1 MNELPQAHRSTP
13 AGKLRARGAGIPF
26 DGDPGAANAITD
38 VPGVAVGYTTLISGD
53 GPLVVGRGPVR
64 TGVTAILPRG
74 LDKAGSVVWAGVAS
88 LNGCGEMTGFAWVD
102 EAGRCEGPIMLTNTH
117 ACGTARDATIRW
129 LSRRP
134 SQRADSDSR
143 FWLPVAAET
152 YDGELNDIDGGHVRE
167 EHVFAAIEAARGG
180 RIEEG
185 SVGGGTGMR
194 CYQWKAGSGTA
205 SRIVR
210 IGDDAYCVGA
220 FAQANFGRRY
230 MCTLGGIPVG
240 REFTVAQAPQATL
253 ESGSLIAIIATDAP
267 LLPHQLRRLARRPA
281 MAMARSGGVSAHYS
295 GDIFLAFST
304 ANERAV
310 LEAERVANVRYLP
323 DQTLTP
329 IFEAA
334 IQAAD
339 EAIVNSFVG
348 TAAMTGRDGHT
359 VEGFPVAAAQA
370 LLRKHGRLVDV
381 REHA

>member
-1 MNELPQAHRSTP
+1 MNDLAEAHRRTP
-13 AGKLRARGAGIPF
+13 SGKLRARGAGIPF
-26 DGDPGAANAITD
+26 DGVPGQANAITD
-38 VPGVAVGYTTLISGD
+38 VAGVEVGYCTLVRGD
-53 GPLVVGRGPVR
+53 GRLVVGEGPVR

-74 LDKAGSVVWAGVAS
+74 LAKASSVVWAGVAA

-102 EAGRCEGPIMLTNTH
+102 EAGRCEGPITLTNTH
-117 ACGTARDATIRW
+117 ACGIARDATIRW
-129 LSRRP
+129 LARRP
-134 SQRADSDSR
+134 QLRAESDSR

-167 EHVFAAIEAARGG
+167 EHVFAAIESAHAG

-205 SRIVR
+205 SRVVR
-210 IGDDAYCVGA
+210 IEATDYRVGA
-220 FAQANFGRRY
+220 FVQANFGRRY
-230 MCTLGGIPVG
+230 MCTLAGIPIG
-240 REFTVAQAPQATL
+240 REFPVAERPAAAV
-253 ESGSLIAIIATDAP
+253 ESGSLIVVLATDAP

-281 MAMARSGGVSAHYS
+281 LSMARSGGVSAHYS

-304 ANERAV
+304 ANEHAV
-310 LEAERVANVRYLP
+310 LASTQVATVRYLP
-323 DQTLTP
+323 DQSLTP

-348 TAAMTGRDGHT
+348 TAAMTGRDGNT
-359 VEGFPVAAAQA
+359 VDGFPVAAAQA
-370 LLRKHGRLVDV
+370 ILRKHGRLRDGF
-381 REHA
+381 